1 MFSIIHILY
10 MVISAI
16 LSVALLVILG
26 IKVKDISKK
35 SLILKI
41 FAVST
46 VVIHFSSLWVDFF
59 KNGEAVV
66 ESNMLLPIHPC
77 NVCMWLLLIVAFSR
91 KREGVVYKTMSEFAF
106 WGGTVCGSIGILL
119 NENLAANP
127 TLADY
132 DVLKGLL
139 SHSTMILGCV
149 YLLVGGFV
157 KIRVKNTVS
166 VIFGLCTL
174 VIDGAIINTL
184 YSIFDLPPCNSMY
197 LLDAP
202 FPDIPWFNTLVIG
215 IIAVLVTFLTT
226 VVHEMINL
234 PREQRWYYLIT
245 HKGHTTSEKEK
256 L

>member
-1 MFSIIHILY
+1 MFNTIHILY

-16 LSVALLVILG
+16 LSIALLVVLG
-26 IKVKDISKK
+26 IKVKDTTKK

-46 VVIHFSSLWVDFF
+46 VIIHFSSLWVDFF
-59 KNGEAVV
+59 KNGEAVI

-77 NVCMWLLLIVAFSR
+77 NVCMWLLLIVAFYR
-91 KREGVVYKTMSEFAF
+91 KREGIVYKTMSEFAF
-106 WGGTVCGSIGILL
+106 WAGTVCGSIGILL
-119 NENLAANP
+119 NENFASNP
-127 TLADY
+127 TLTDY

-139 SHSTMILGCV
+139 SHSTMVLGCV

-157 KIRVKNTVS
+157 KIRTKNTVS
-166 VIFGLCTL
+166 VTFGLCAF
-174 VIDGAIINTL
+174 VIDGALINIL

-197 LLDAP
+197 LLEAP
-202 FPDIPWFNTLVIG
+202 FPDMPWLNTLAIG
-215 IIAVLVTFLTT
+215 IIAILVTFIVSTI
-226 VVHEMINL
+226 HEMINL

-245 HKGHTTSEKEK
+245 HKELITSEQEK